1 MQHYLLDSNQRLN
14 VSFSKDSVAAY
25 YHCFNQPYRKE
36 VPPLMCASLWPKFDL
51 FKKNANN
58 ELILTKSA
66 INQTQKIAVD
76 TIYVGHLEDIE
87 CRQIRNTT
95 RYTMALTLTKN
106 DQHVITVTQT
116 FIKAMK

>member
-1 MQHYLLDSNQRLN
+1 
-14 VSFSKDSVAAY
+14 
-25 YHCFNQPYRKE
+25 
-36 VPPLMCASLWPKFDL
+36 MCASLWPKFDL
-51 FKKNANN
+51 FKKYANS

-66 INQTQKIAVD
+66 INQTQKIEVD

-87 CRQIRNTT
+87 CRQTRNIT